1 MALVQRIFFSL
12 GHPTLDLCEPGEQLP
27 LLVSSRSSRRGRP
40 TPIVYVNPNPAPSAP
55 APYTSVYVLSKN
67 PIFHFL
73 FSVRLVPPPMK
84 TFFWRLSPCI
94 PSGRPMMGRE
104 SIPWTGLAKPLDPE
118 GPPPAQATLDPGLVR
133 ARSQPIGLRTMLS
146 LHYCQIWDGHDY
158 KDIWPNGCEGAGF

>member
-1 MALVQRIFFSL
+1 MRTRGTATTPRKLQIQPKGPAHSNR
-12 GHPTLDLCEPGEQLP
+12 LCEPQSGP
-27 LLVSSRSSRRGRP
+27 IRP
-40 TPIVYVNPNPAPSAP
+40 GPVHFCVCSFQKSNISL
-55 APYTSVYVLSKN
+55 SVQCSTG
-67 PIFHFL
+67 P
-73 FSVRLVPPPMK
+73 PPPMK

-146 LHYCQIWDGHDY
+146 LHYCQIWDGYDY
-158 KDIWPNGCEGAGF
+158 KDIWPNGCGGAGF